1 MPLEDEHQHQIT
13 ELEQKLQG
21 VVEEKITFEKQMIN
35 FLMPAL
41 RLQFLSQSAS
51 CRTSKIPRICKFE
64 AKYLASDGKIGLHY

>member
-13 ELEQKLQG
+13 ELEQTLQG

-41 RLQFLSQSAS
+41 RMQFLSQSAS
-51 CRTSKIPRICKFE
+51 CRTSE
-64 AKYLASDGKIGLHY
+64 NTSHL